1 MCQSLNHRQWN
12 QVLRVRF
19 ASTST
24 KHDSPAMSVD
34 TSAIEEILRYARLQ
48 NETEEGVCFKG
59 LVDRLVLPGMV
70 LRLNDEG
77 AGGSSW
83 SFGSGLCLIPTKRIQ
98 RSAKQI
104 DSVMVHQF
112 GILRHAVSTNPL
124 STAVVRRPKDSALTV
139 QHCLWLER
147 PYTATTI
154 ATRTLAPLTRSTF
167 RCAVNH
173 FHVGDRVVGT
183 VVRRVGDNFAVDVG
197 CGSLAS
203 LNYLSFEGASKR
215 NRPDIGPGDVV
226 YATVTQADRDLEIE
240 LSCVDEAG
248 RASGMGILG
257 RHEPGTVGNAGGMA
271 GGVMLHCSPDLV
283 RRLSDQEKFPL
294 LKLLAKNYPFE
305 VCMGANGR
313 IWLTARSPR
322 ETTLLVN
329 AIALAEHI
337 SPNNCCEMAQTLC

>member
-1 MCQSLNHRQWN
+1 MNI
-12 QVLRVRF
+12 
-19 ASTST
+19 
-24 KHDSPAMSVD
+24 D
-34 TSAIEEILRYARLQ
+34 TSAIEEILRCARLQ
-48 NETEEGVCFKG
+48 NETDKSVCFKG

-70 LRLNDEG
+70 LHLNDEG
-77 AGGSSW
+77 VSGSLW

-98 RSAKQI
+98 RSTKQV

-112 GILRHAVSTNPL
+112 GILRHAVNQDPL
-124 STAVVRRPKDSALTV
+124 STVVMRRSKDVSPTV

-147 PYTATTI
+147 PNMATTV

-167 RCAVNH
+167 RCTVNR

-197 CGSLAS
+197 CGAPAS

-226 YATVTQADRDLEIE
+226 YATVIQADRDLELEI
-240 LSCVDEAG
+240 SCVDEAG

-294 LKLLAKNYPFE
+294 LKLLAKNHPFE

-313 IWLTARSPR
+313 IWLTAGSPR
-322 ETTLLVN
+322 ETTLLTN

-337 SPNNCCEMAQTLC
+337 SPDDCCEMAQTLC